1 MSKESYMFKGQII
14 KKIQKGKSDE
24 VLRNKILQRLE
35 KGSQLEEWMQD
46 VLDVPQGYVKVKN
59 TSTTA

>member
-24 VLRNKILQRLE
+24 VLRNKILQSLE

>member
-1 MSKESYMFKGQII
+1 MFKGQII

-24 VLRNKILQRLE
+24 VLRNKILQSLE